1 VYSAFIGRV
10 IYGEDF
16 PYNHSL
22 QNPQRGYM
30 QTIYSEHMFSCFEK
44 ELGPCADELGIPR
57 SIFQRPDVEF
67 SIEDYYRLLE
77 CAASTSDPHIGLS
90 MGKTLRT
97 SDLGAFGHAV
107 EAAPTVG
114 YALHLVERYIYV
126 FAHANVVRL
135 DVGKKIF
142 VLGYNLTDSHLAIH
156 QQDVELVLS
165 LLAKTIRDVSGRQ
178 LNPTVVDF
186 AHSRPGYH
194 KQLQAHFGCEVRYDR
209 SFNRLQYSAHVL
221 EMQAQNPEPSLLQA
235 LEFYLADRLKLRSED
250 GDLLDKVNHLIATS
264 LGGGVPEVEVIAT
277 TLGLSRRTLQRRL
290 SEAGAVFSDMVDNV
304 RREIAQDYVLHS
316 DHSLTDIAL
325 MLGYQELSSFSRAFR
340 RWTGISPQQQ
350 RDS

>member
-1 VYSAFIGRV
+1 
-10 IYGEDF
+10 
-16 PYNHSL
+16 
-22 QNPQRGYM
+22 M
-30 QTIYSEHMFSCFEK
+30 QTIYSEQMFSRFAK
-44 ELGPCADELGIPR
+44 ELGPCADELGISR

-67 SIEDYYRLLE
+67 PIEDYYRLLE
-77 CAASTSDPHIGLS
+77 CAASTTDPHIGLS

-107 EAAPTVG
+107 MAAPEVG
-114 YALHLVERYIYV
+114 YALRLVERYIYV
-126 FAHANVVRL
+126 LAHANVVRL

-156 QQDVELVLS
+156 QQDVEFVLS
-165 LLAKTIRDVSGRQ
+165 LLAKTIRDISGRE

-186 AHSRPGYH
+186 THSRPNYH
-194 KQLQAHFGCEVRYDR
+194 RELQAHFGCELRYDR
-209 SFNRLQYSAHVL
+209 GFNRLQYSAHVL
-221 EMQAQNPEPSLLQA
+221 EMPSQNPESSLLQA

-264 LGGGVPEVEVIAT
+264 LGGGVPEIGDVAV

-290 SEAGAVFSDMVDNV
+290 SEAGAVFSDMVDAV
-304 RREIAQDYVLHS
+304 RREIAQDYVLNS
-316 DHSLTDIAL
+316 DHTLTDISL

-340 RWTGISPQQQ
+340 RWTNASPQQL
-350 RDS
+350 RDQAGIPDETIKRPTTSETSD

>member
-1 VYSAFIGRV
+1 
-10 IYGEDF
+10 
-16 PYNHSL
+16 
-22 QNPQRGYM
+22 M
-30 QTIYSEHMFSCFEK
+30 QTIYSEQMFSRFEN
-44 ELGPCADELGIPR
+44 ELGPCADELGISR
-57 SIFQRPDVEF
+57 SIFKRPDVEF
-67 SIEDYYRLLE
+67 PIEDYYRLLE
-77 CAASTSDPHIGLS
+77 CAASSVDPHIGLS
-90 MGKTLRT
+90 MGRTLRA

-107 EAAPTVG
+107 EAAPAVS

-165 LLAKTIRDVSGRQ
+165 LLAKIIRDISGRE
-178 LNPTVVDF
+178 LNPTVVDLGH
-186 AHSRPGYH
+186 AKPDYH
-194 KQLQAHFGCEVRYDR
+194 KQLQAHFGCELRYDR
-209 SFNRLQYSAHVL
+209 GFNRLQYPAHIL
-221 EMQAQNPEPSLLQA
+221 EMPAKNPESSLLQA

-250 GDLLDKVNHLIATS
+250 GDLLDKVNHLIAIS
-264 LGGGVPEVEVIAT
+264 LGGGVPEIDVIAV

-290 SEAGAVFSDMVDNV
+290 SEVDAVFSDMVDAV

-316 DHSLTDIAL
+316 DHSLTDISL

-340 RWTGISPQQQ
+340 RWTNASPQQL
-350 RDS
+350 RDQTETMS